1 MIAFR
6 ALGSGRVKK
15 LRLRTNMLSANQA
28 EAQFDFMKPNQWSL
42 DISDDEVWADDD
54 YFSYCWGGVRVK
66 KLKLRTTRAQPSK
79 RCT

>member
-1 MIAFR
+1 MHFV
-6 ALGSGRVKK
+6 LWGGVRVKK

-54 YFSYCWGGVRVK
+54 Y
-66 KLKLRTTRAQPSK
+66 LRTFGVASRS
-79 RCT
+79 RN